1 MSEKYTVS
9 EISRQTGDS
18 VRQVQRK
25 LKDLINIEAGKY
37 IVDSLI
43 VKILYPATTDDSDV
57 ANLSKSENSNA
68 REGSNQDTEFDH
80 IEYFTDN
87 EYQEFHKRLSEYPFL
102 KEQLANSKEYLDTL
116 KNELE
121 YHKSAYLRQLD
132 IHEKMIDSVRERN
145 FIEAKEKGM
154 DN

>member
-18 VRQVQRK
+18 ARQVQRK
-25 LKDLINIEAGKY
+25 LKDLINIESGKY

-43 VKILYPATTDDSDV
+43 VKILYPATTNDSDV
-57 ANLSKSENSNA
+57 ANLSKLENSNA
-68 REGSNQDTEFDH
+68 REGSTQDTEFDH
-80 IEYFTDN
+80 VEYFTDN
-87 EYQEFHKRLSEYPFL
+87 EYQEFHKRLSEYPLL

-132 IHEKMIDSVRERN
+132 IHEKMIDSVKQRN
-145 FIEAKEKGM
+145 YIEAKEKKIE
-154 DN
+154 

>member
-1 MSEKYTVS
+1 MALKFTTLEIAEKLDISERTVRRRI
-9 EISRQTGDS
+9 E
-18 VRQVQRK
+18 K
-25 LKDLINIEAGKY
+25 LVSIEKGRYEVAEEVVELIRNMGESKDGLRTAADI
-37 IVDSLI
+37 
-43 VKILYPATTDDSDV
+43 
-57 ANLSKSENSNA
+57 SEN
-68 REGSNQDTEFDH
+68 DDFDH

-102 KEQLANSKEYLDTL
+102 KEQLAYSREFLDAM

-154 DN
+154 GN

>member
-1 MSEKYTVS
+1 MALKFTTLEIAEKLNISERTVRRRIEKLVS
-9 EISRQTGDS
+9 TEKGRYEVAEEIVELIRNMGES
-18 VRQVQRK
+18 
-25 LKDLINIEAGKY
+25 KDGLRTAA
-37 IVDSLI
+37 D
-43 VKILYPATTDDSDV
+43 T
-57 ANLSKSENSNA
+57 SENN
-68 REGSNQDTEFDH
+68 DFDH

-102 KEQLANSKEYLDTL
+102 KEQLAYSREFLDAV

-154 DN
+154 DKNDSNL